1 MNVTI
6 WWEAD
11 EVLMKST
18 AKELRSRQVGRNLV
32 SSWEEGF
39 DLQPPDYKP
48 NALTIRSYC
57 PKVHSWFSVFA
68 FVVVIMGYLKEVK
81 KDKEADRYSEMKDGQ
96 RDREILTI
104 PFHAAAWPKIPL
116 FHI

>member
-18 AKELRSRQVGRNLV
+18 AKELRSRQVGRIPV

-81 KDKEADRYSEMKDGQ
+81 KDKEADRYSEMKDRQ
-96 RDREILTI
+96 RDPHNSFSRGCM
-104 PFHAAAWPKIPL
+104 A
-116 FHI
+116 

>member
-1 MNVTI
+1 MSEKMNERDHLVGG
-6 WWEAD
+6 
-11 EVLMKST
+11 EVLYEKHSQGVEVQ
-18 AKELRSRQVGRNLV
+18 ASGRILV

-96 RDREILTI
+96 RDPHNSFSRGCM
-104 PFHAAAWPKIPL
+104 A
-116 FHI
+116 